1 PSFSLHLF
9 HSHSSSSSISFSSQ
23 DSPLNPPQSEF
34 KISMM
39 RIVAAFVFLLL
50 SPFVSPADLETDKQ
64 ALLEFASLVPHVR
77 KLNWNTTLPICT
89 SWTGITCS
97 KNNDRVTALRLPG
110 SGLYGPLPE
119 KTFEK
124 LDALRI
130 ISLRSNNLQG
140 SIPSAILSLP
150 FIRSLYFHDNN
161 FSGSIPPTLSPRLV
175 NLDLSANALSGS
187 IPGTLR
193 NLTQLTDLS
202 LQNNSLTGPIPDLPP
217 SLKYLNVSY
226 NSLNGS
232 VPSSV
237 KSFPAS
243 AFQGNSLLCG
253 GPLTPCPENTT
264 SPSPSPT
271 PPGPAKS
278 PGTSKRA
285 LSTAA
290 IVGIA
295 VGGSFLLFIL
305 LAMLTLCCAKKK
317 DNGQESTTA
326 AAPKAKPGRSDNKA
340 EEFGSGVQEAEK
352 NKLVF
357 FEGSSYNFDLEDL
370 LRASAE
376 VLGKGSYGT
385 TYKAILEE
393 GTTVVVKR
401 LKEVAAGKREF
412 EQQMEAVGRIS
423 PHGNVAPLRA
433 YYFSK
438 DEKLLV
444 YDYYQGGNFSMLLH
458 GNNEG
463 GRGALDWE
471 QRLKICLGAA
481 KGIAHI
487 HSSSGAK
494 LLHGNIKSP
503 NVLLTQDLN
512 ACVSDYGIAPLM
524 SHHTLLPS
532 RSLGYRAPE
541 AIETR
546 KHTQK
551 SDVYSFGVLL
561 LEMLTGKAAGKTTGH
576 EEVVDLPKWVQSVVR
591 EEWTGEVFDVE
602 LIKQQ
607 HNVEEEMVQMLQVAM
622 ACVSKHPDS
631 RPSMEEVVNM
641 MEEVRPSNG
650 SGAGSG
656 NRASSPEMIRSS
668 DSPLKDLQKDPPSN
682 CSAGPVAEDMFHW
695 QATIMGPPD
704 SPYAGGVFLV
714 SIHFP
719 PDYPFKPPKVSFKT
733 RVYHPNINSNGS
745 ICLDI
750 LKEQWSPALTISKVL
765 LSICSLLTDPNPD
778 DPLVPEIAHMYK
790 TDKSKYESTAR
801 SWTQKYAMG

>member
-1 PSFSLHLF
+1 MM
-9 HSHSSSSSISFSSQ
+9 
-23 DSPLNPPQSEF
+23 
-34 KISMM
+34 MM
-39 RIVAAFVFLLL
+39 RIVAALVFLLV
-50 SPFVSPADLETDKQ
+50 SPFVSSLDIDSDKQ

-77 KLNWNTTLPICT
+77 KLNWNTTIPICT

-140 SIPSAILSLP
+140 NIPSAILSLP
-150 FIRSLYFHDNN
+150 FIRSLYFHGNN
-161 FSGSIPPTLSPRLV
+161 FSGSIPPALSHRLV

-187 IPGTLR
+187 IPVSLR

-202 LQNNSLTGPIPDLPP
+202 LQNNSLTGPIPELSR
-217 SLKYLNVSY
+217 SLKYFNVSF
-226 NSLNGS
+226 NNLNGS
-232 VPSSV
+232 LPSSV

-243 AFQGNSLLCG
+243 SFQGNTLLCG

-271 PPGPAKS
+271 PPPANI
-278 PGTSKRA
+278 PDTSKRV

-295 VGGSFLLFIL
+295 VGGSVLLFIL
-305 LAMLTLCCAKKK
+305 LAILTLCCAKKK
-317 DNGQESTTA
+317 DGGQDNSTST
-326 AAPKAKPGRSDNKA
+326 AAPKAKHGRSDNKA

-423 PHGNVAPLRA
+423 PHANVAPLRA

-463 GRGALDWE
+463 GRAALDWE
-471 QRLKICLGAA
+471 TRLKICLGAA

-641 MEEVRPSNG
+641 MEEVRPSTG
-650 SGAGSG
+650 SGTGSG

-668 DSPLKDLQKDPPSN
+668 DSP
-682 CSAGPVAEDMFHW
+682 V
-695 QATIMGPPD
+695 
-704 SPYAGGVFLV
+704 
-714 SIHFP
+714 
-719 PDYPFKPPKVSFKT
+719 
-733 RVYHPNINSNGS
+733 
-745 ICLDI
+745 
-750 LKEQWSPALTISKVL
+750 
-765 LSICSLLTDPNPD
+765 
-778 DPLVPEIAHMYK
+778 
-790 TDKSKYESTAR
+790 
-801 SWTQKYAMG
+801 

>member
-1 PSFSLHLF
+1 MSLKDF
-9 HSHSSSSSISFSSQ
+9 
-23 DSPLNPPQSEF
+23 
-34 KISMM
+34 MM
-39 RIVAAFVFLLL
+39 KIVAAFVFLLL
-50 SPFVSPADLETDKQ
+50 SPFVSPTDIDTDKQ

-77 KLNWNTTLPICT
+77 KLNWNTTIPICT

-97 KNNDRVTALRLPG
+97 KNNARVTALRLPG

-119 KTFEK
+119 KTFEQ

-161 FSGSIPPTLSPRLV
+161 FSGSIPPALSPRLV
-175 NLDLSANALSGS
+175 NLDLSANSLSGS

-237 KSFPAS
+237 KSFPPS
-243 AFQGNSLLCG
+243 AFQGNTLLCG

-264 SPSPSPT
+264 SPSPSPS
-271 PPGPAKS
+271 PPAKS
-278 PGTSKRA
+278 PDTSKRV

-295 VGGSFLLFIL
+295 VGGSVLLFIL
-305 LAMLTLCCAKKK
+305 LAILTLCCAKKK
-317 DNGQESTTA
+317 DNGQESSTT

-668 DSPLKDLQKDPPSN
+668 DSP
-682 CSAGPVAEDMFHW
+682 V
-695 QATIMGPPD
+695 
-704 SPYAGGVFLV
+704 
-714 SIHFP
+714 
-719 PDYPFKPPKVSFKT
+719 
-733 RVYHPNINSNGS
+733 
-745 ICLDI
+745 
-750 LKEQWSPALTISKVL
+750 
-765 LSICSLLTDPNPD
+765 
-778 DPLVPEIAHMYK
+778 
-790 TDKSKYESTAR
+790 
-801 SWTQKYAMG
+801 

>member
-1 PSFSLHLF
+1 
-9 HSHSSSSSISFSSQ
+9 
-23 DSPLNPPQSEF
+23 
-34 KISMM
+34 MT
-39 RIVAAFVFLLL
+39 IVAAFIFLLV
-50 SPFVSPADLETDKQ
+50 SPFVSSSDIDTDKQ
-64 ALLEFASLVPHVR
+64 ALLEFASLVPHSR
-77 KLNWNTTLPICT
+77 KLNWNTTNPICT

-97 KNNDRVTALRLPG
+97 KNNARVTALRLPG

-140 SIPSAILSLP
+140 NIPSAILSLP

-161 FSGSIPPTLSPRLV
+161 FSGTIPPALSRRLV
-175 NLDLSANALSGS
+175 NLDLSNNSLSGN
-187 IPGTLR
+187 IPASLK

-217 SLKYLNVSY
+217 SLKYLNLSF
-226 NSLNGS
+226 NNLNGS
-232 VPSSV
+232 VPSSI

-243 AFQGNSLLCG
+243 SFQGNSLLCG
-253 GPLTPCPENTT
+253 GPLTPCPDNTT
-264 SPSPSPT
+264 APSPSP
-271 PPGPAKS
+271 S
-278 PGTSKRA
+278 PGTSKRG
-285 LSTAA
+285 LSTEA
-290 IVGIA
+290 IIGIA
-295 VGGSFLLFIL
+295 VGSSVLLFIL
-305 LAMLTLCCAKKK
+305 LVLLTLCCAKKK
-317 DNGQESTTA
+317 DDGQDSTA
-326 AAPKAKPGRSDNKA
+326 VPKAKPGRSDNKA
-340 EEFGSGVQEAEK
+340 EEFGSGVQEAAK

-401 LKEVAAGKREF
+401 LKEVAAGKKEF
-412 EQQMEAVGRIS
+412 EQQMEVVGRIS
-423 PHGNVAPLRA
+423 PHVNVAPLRA

-444 YDYYQGGNFSMLLH
+444 YDYYQGGSFSMLLH
-458 GNNEG
+458 GNEG
-463 GRGALDWE
+463 GREALDWE
-471 QRLKICLGAA
+471 TRLRICLGAA
-481 KGIAHI
+481 KGISHI
-487 HSSSGAK
+487 HSVSGAK

-503 NVLLTQDLN
+503 NVLLTQDLQV
-512 ACVSDYGIAPLM
+512 CVSDHGIAPLM

-541 AIETR
+541 TIETR

-561 LEMLTGKAAGKTTGH
+561 LEMLTGKAAGKTTGR

-607 HNVEEEMVQMLQVAM
+607 HNVEEEMVQTLQIAM

-641 MEEVRPSNG
+641 MEEIRPSTG
-650 SGAGSG
+650 SA
-656 NRASSPEMIRSS
+656 NRVSSPEMIRSS
-668 DSPLKDLQKDPPSN
+668 ESP
-682 CSAGPVAEDMFHW
+682 V
-695 QATIMGPPD
+695 
-704 SPYAGGVFLV
+704 
-714 SIHFP
+714 
-719 PDYPFKPPKVSFKT
+719 
-733 RVYHPNINSNGS
+733 
-745 ICLDI
+745 
-750 LKEQWSPALTISKVL
+750 
-765 LSICSLLTDPNPD
+765 
-778 DPLVPEIAHMYK
+778 
-790 TDKSKYESTAR
+790 
-801 SWTQKYAMG
+801 

>member
-1 PSFSLHLF
+1 MGTSPRVFSKGL
-9 HSHSSSSSISFSSQ
+9 
-23 DSPLNPPQSEF
+23 
-34 KISMM
+34 MTM
-39 RIVAAFVFLLL
+39 IVAAFIFLLV
-50 SPFVSPADLETDKQ
+50 SPFVSRCLSGDIESDKQ
-64 ALLEFASLVPHVR
+64 ALLEFASSVPHSR
-77 KLNWNTTLPICT
+77 KLNWNTTIPICR

-97 KNNDRVTALRLPG
+97 KNNARVTALRLPG

-140 SIPSAILSLP
+140 NIPSAILSLP

-161 FSGSIPPTLSPRLV
+161 FSGTIPPTLSHRLV
-175 NLDLSANALSGS
+175 NLDLSTNSLSGN
-187 IPGTLR
+187 IPASLR
-193 NLTQLTDLS
+193 NLTHLTDLS
-202 LQNNSLTGPIPDLPP
+202 LQHNSLRGPIPDLPP
-217 SLKYLNVSY
+217 NLKYLNLSF
-226 NSLNGS
+226 NNLNGS
-232 VPSSV
+232 VPSSA

-243 AFQGNSLLCG
+243 SFQGNSLLCG
-253 GPLTPCPENTT
+253 GPLTPCLENTT
-264 SPSPSPT
+264 APSPSPSSSPSASPAPPT
-271 PPGPAKS
+271 KA
-278 PGTSKRA
+278 PGTTKRV

-295 VGGSFLLFIL
+295 VGGSVLLFII
-305 LAMLTLCCAKKK
+305 LAIITLCCAKKR
-317 DNGQESTTA
+317 DGGQD
-326 AAPKAKPGRSDNKA
+326 R
-340 EEFGSGVQEAEK
+340 
-352 NKLVF
+352 
-357 FEGSSYNFDLEDL
+357 
-370 LRASAE
+370 
-376 VLGKGSYGT
+376 
-385 TYKAILEE
+385 
-393 GTTVVVKR
+393 TTVVVKR

-423 PHGNVAPLRA
+423 PHDNVAPLRA

-463 GRGALDWE
+463 GRAALDWE
-471 QRLKICLGAA
+471 TRLKICLGAA
-481 KGIAHI
+481 RGISHI
-487 HSSSGAK
+487 HSASGAK

-503 NVLLTQDLN
+503 NVLLTQDLHV
-512 ACVSDYGIAPLM
+512 CVSDFGIAPLM

-541 AIETR
+541 TIETR

-607 HNVEEEMVQMLQVAM
+607 HNVEEEMVQMLQIAM

-641 MEEVRPSNG
+641 MEEIRPSTG
-650 SGAGSG
+650 SGPGSA

-668 DSPLKDLQKDPPSN
+668 DSPELKDLQKDPPSN

-733 RVYHPNINSNGS
+733 KVYHPNINSNGS

>member
-1 PSFSLHLF
+1 
-9 HSHSSSSSISFSSQ
+9 
-23 DSPLNPPQSEF
+23 
-34 KISMM
+34 MM
-39 RIVAAFVFLLL
+39 IRIVAAFVFLLL
-50 SPFVSPADLETDKQ
+50 SPSVSPSDIDSDKQ

-77 KLNWNTTLPICT
+77 RLNWNTTTPICT

-110 SGLYGPLPE
+110 SGLYGPLPQ

-130 ISLRSNNLQG
+130 VSLRSNNLQG

-150 FIRSLYFHDNN
+150 FIRSLYFHGNN
-161 FSGSIPPTLSPRLV
+161 FSGSIPPVALSGRLV
-175 NLDLSANALSGS
+175 NLDLSANALTGN
-187 IPGTLR
+187 IPVSLR

-217 SLKYLNVSY
+217 SLKYFNVSY
-226 NSLNGS
+226 NNLNGS
-232 VPSSV
+232 VPSSA

-243 AFQGNSLLCG
+243 SFRGNTLLCG
-253 GPLTPCPENTT
+253 GPLTPCLENTT

-271 PPGPAKS
+271 PPPPPP
-278 PGTSKRA
+278 PGTSKRV

-295 VGGSFLLFIL
+295 VGGSVLLFIL
-305 LAMLTLCCAKKK
+305 LAVITLCCAKKK
-317 DNGQESTTA
+317 ENGQDNSSSRSTAA
-326 AAPKAKPGRSDNKA
+326 AAPKAKPGRSSDNKA

-412 EQQMEAVGRIS
+412 EQQMEAVGKIG
-423 PHGNVAPLRA
+423 PHANVAPLRA

-463 GRGALDWE
+463 GRAALDWE
-471 QRLKICLGAA
+471 ARLKICLGAA

-561 LEMLTGKAAGKTTGH
+561 LEMLTGKAAGKTAAGH

-607 HNVEEEMVQMLQVAM
+607 QHSVEEEMVQMLQVAM

-641 MEEVRPSNG
+641 MEEVRPSAG

-668 DSPLKDLQKDPPSN
+668 DSP
-682 CSAGPVAEDMFHW
+682 V
-695 QATIMGPPD
+695 
-704 SPYAGGVFLV
+704 
-714 SIHFP
+714 
-719 PDYPFKPPKVSFKT
+719 
-733 RVYHPNINSNGS
+733 
-745 ICLDI
+745 
-750 LKEQWSPALTISKVL
+750 
-765 LSICSLLTDPNPD
+765 
-778 DPLVPEIAHMYK
+778 
-790 TDKSKYESTAR
+790 
-801 SWTQKYAMG
+801 

>member
-1 PSFSLHLF
+1 
-9 HSHSSSSSISFSSQ
+9 
-23 DSPLNPPQSEF
+23 
-34 KISMM
+34 M
-39 RIVAAFVFLLL
+39 IVAAFIFLLV
-50 SPFVSPADLETDKQ
+50 SPFVSSADIDSDKQ
-64 ALLEFASLVPHVR
+64 ALLEFASLVLHSR
-77 KLNWNTTLPICT
+77 KLNWNTTNPICT

-97 KNNDRVTALRLPG
+97 KNNSRVTALRLPG
-110 SGLYGPLPE
+110 SGLYGPLPD

-140 SIPSAILSLP
+140 NIPSPILSLP

-161 FSGSIPPTLSPRLV
+161 FSGTIPPALSHRLV
-175 NLDLSANALSGS
+175 NLDLSNNSLSGN
-187 IPGTLR
+187 IPASLR

-202 LQNNSLTGPIPDLPP
+202 LQNNSLTGPIPDLPRT
-217 SLKYLNVSY
+217 LKYLNLSF
-226 NSLNGS
+226 NNLNGS
-232 VPSSV
+232 VPASV

-243 AFQGNSLLCG
+243 SFQGNSLLCG
-253 GPLTPCPENTT
+253 GPLTPCPDNTT
-264 SPSPSPT
+264 APSPSP
-271 PPGPAKS
+271 S
-278 PGTSKRA
+278 PGTSKRV

-295 VGGSFLLFIL
+295 VGGSVLLFIL
-305 LAMLTLCCAKKK
+305 LAVITLCCAKKRNGD
-317 DNGQESTTA
+317 DNNTA
-326 AAPKAKPGRSDNKA
+326 MPKVKPGRSENKA

-401 LKEVAAGKREF
+401 LREVAAGKREF
-412 EQQMEAVGRIS
+412 EQQMEAVGRIIS
-423 PHGNVAPLRA
+423 PHANVAPLRA

-444 YDYYQGGNFSMLLH
+444 YDYYRGGNFSTLLH
-458 GNNEG
+458 GKEG
-463 GRGALDWE
+463 GREALDWE
-471 QRLKICLGAA
+471 TRLRICLGAA
-481 KGIAHI
+481 RGISHI
-487 HSSSGAK
+487 HSASTGAK
-494 LLHGNIKSP
+494 LLLHGNIKST

-561 LEMLTGKAAGKTTGH
+561 LEMLTGKAAGKTAGQH
-576 EEVVDLPKWVQSVVR
+576 EEVVEDLPKWVQSVVR
-591 EEWTGEVFDVE
+591 EEWTGEVFEVE
-602 LIKQQ
+602 LIRQQ
-607 HNVEEEMVQMLQVAM
+607 HNVEEEMVQTLQIAM

-631 RPSMEEVVNM
+631 RPSMKEVVNM
-641 MEEVRPSNG
+641 MEEIRSSTG
-650 SGAGSG
+650 SGPGSA

-668 DSPLKDLQKDPPSN
+668 DI
-682 CSAGPVAEDMFHW
+682 PV
-695 QATIMGPPD
+695 
-704 SPYAGGVFLV
+704 
-714 SIHFP
+714 
-719 PDYPFKPPKVSFKT
+719 
-733 RVYHPNINSNGS
+733 
-745 ICLDI
+745 
-750 LKEQWSPALTISKVL
+750 
-765 LSICSLLTDPNPD
+765 
-778 DPLVPEIAHMYK
+778 
-790 TDKSKYESTAR
+790 
-801 SWTQKYAMG
+801 

>member
-1 PSFSLHLF
+1 MPLLKVIPPLSL
-9 HSHSSSSSISFSSQ
+9 SIYSIQRSASNATSQ
-23 DSPLNPPQSEF
+23 DSPMNPPQRS
-34 KISMM
+34 
-39 RIVAAFVFLLL
+39 
-50 SPFVSPADLETDKQ
+50 ADIDSDKQ
-64 ALLEFASLVPHVR
+64 ALLEFASLVPHAR
-77 KLNWNTTLPICT
+77 KLNWNTTNPICT

-97 KNNDRVTALRLPG
+97 KNNSRVTALRLPG
-110 SGLYGPLPE
+110 SGLYGPLPD

-140 SIPSAILSLP
+140 NIPLTILSLP

-161 FSGSIPPTLSPRLV
+161 FSGTIPPTLSPRLV
-175 NLDLSANALSGS
+175 NLDLSNNSLSGN
-187 IPGTLR
+187 IPASLR
-193 NLTQLTDLS
+193 SLTQLTDLS

-217 SLKYLNVSY
+217 NLKYLNLSF
-226 NSLNGS
+226 NNLNGS
-232 VPSSV
+232 VPSSL

-243 AFQGNSLLCG
+243 SFQGNSLLCG
-253 GPLTPCPENTT
+253 SPLTPCPDNTT
-264 SPSPSPT
+264 A
-271 PPGPAKS
+271 PAK
-278 PGTSKRA
+278 KV

-295 VGGSFLLFIL
+295 VGGSVLLFIL
-305 LAMLTLCCAKKK
+305 LAVITLCCAKKRD
-317 DNGQESTTA
+317 DNGQDSTST
-326 AAPKAKPGRSDNKA
+326 APKAKTIRSDNKA
-340 EEFGSGVQEAEK
+340 EEFGSGVQEPEK

-401 LKEVAAGKREF
+401 LREVAAGKREF
-412 EQQMEAVGRIS
+412 EQKMEAVGRIS
-423 PHGNVAPLRA
+423 PHVNVAPLRA

-444 YDYYQGGNFSMLLH
+444 FDYYQGGNFSLLLH

-463 GRGALDWE
+463 GRAALDWE
-471 QRLKICLGAA
+471 TRLKICLGAA
-481 KGIAHI
+481 KGISHI
-487 HSSSGAK
+487 HSASGAK

-512 ACVSDYGIAPLM
+512 ACVSDYSIAPLM

-546 KHTQK
+546 KHTHK

-561 LEMLTGKAAGKTTGH
+561 LEMLTGKAAGKTAGH
-576 EEVVDLPKWVQSVVR
+576 EELVDLPKWVQSVVR

-607 HNVEEEMVQMLQVAM
+607 HNVEEEMVQTLQIAM
-622 ACVSKHPDS
+622 ACVSRHPDS

-641 MEEVRPSNG
+641 MEEIRASTG
-650 SGAGSG
+650 SGPGSA

-668 DSPLKDLQKDPPSN
+668 DSP
-682 CSAGPVAEDMFHW
+682 V
-695 QATIMGPPD
+695 
-704 SPYAGGVFLV
+704 
-714 SIHFP
+714 
-719 PDYPFKPPKVSFKT
+719 
-733 RVYHPNINSNGS
+733 
-745 ICLDI
+745 
-750 LKEQWSPALTISKVL
+750 
-765 LSICSLLTDPNPD
+765 
-778 DPLVPEIAHMYK
+778 
-790 TDKSKYESTAR
+790 
-801 SWTQKYAMG
+801 

>member
-1 PSFSLHLF
+1 MARHYGETVVEIYKCMSNSWKSL
-9 HSHSSSSSISFSSQ
+9 
-23 DSPLNPPQSEF
+23 D
-34 KISMM
+34 
-39 RIVAAFVFLLL
+39 
-50 SPFVSPADLETDKQ
+50 
-64 ALLEFASLVPHVR
+64 
-77 KLNWNTTLPICT
+77 
-89 SWTGITCS
+89 
-97 KNNDRVTALRLPG
+97 
-110 SGLYGPLPE
+110 
-119 KTFEK
+119 
-124 LDALRI
+124 DA
-130 ISLRSNNLQG
+130 
-140 SIPSAILSLP
+140 
-150 FIRSLYFHDNN
+150 
-161 FSGSIPPTLSPRLV
+161 
-175 NLDLSANALSGS
+175 
-187 IPGTLR
+187 
-193 NLTQLTDLS
+193 
-202 LQNNSLTGPIPDLPP
+202 
-217 SLKYLNVSY
+217 
-226 NSLNGS
+226 
-232 VPSSV
+232 

-243 AFQGNSLLCG
+243 SFQGNSLLCG
-253 GPLTPCPENTT
+253 SPLTPCPDNTT
-264 SPSPSPT
+264 A
-271 PPGPAKS
+271 PAK
-278 PGTSKRA
+278 KV

-295 VGGSFLLFIL
+295 VGEMITGI
-305 LAMLTLCCAKKK
+305 
-317 DNGQESTTA
+317 DTA
-326 AAPKAKPGRSDNKA
+326 TAPKAKTIRSDNKA
-340 EEFGSGVQEAEK
+340 EEFGSGVQEPEK

-385 TYKAILEE
+385 TYKAILDE

-423 PHGNVAPLRA
+423 PHVNVAPLRA
-433 YYFSK
+433 YYFPK

-444 YDYYQGGNFSMLLH
+444 FDYYQGGNFSMLLH
-458 GNNEG
+458 G
-463 GRGALDWE
+463 
-471 QRLKICLGAA
+471 AA

-487 HSSSGAK
+487 HSASGAK

-524 SHHTLLPS
+524 SHHAFLSS
-532 RSLGYRAPE
+532 RSLGYIAPE

-546 KHTQK
+546 QHTHK
-551 SDVYSFGVLL
+551 SDMYSFGVLL
-561 LEMLTGKAAGKTTGH
+561 LEMLTGKAAGKTAGH

-607 HNVEEEMVQMLQVAM
+607 HNAEEEMVQTLQIAM

-641 MEEVRPSNG
+641 MEEIRAFTG
-650 SGAGSG
+650 SGPGSA
-656 NRASSPEMIRSS
+656 NRASSPEMIRGS
-668 DSPLKDLQKDPPSN
+668 DSPVRAMASKRILKELKDLQKDPPSN

-790 TDKSKYESTAR
+790 TDKTKYESTAR

>member
-1 PSFSLHLF
+1 
-9 HSHSSSSSISFSSQ
+9 
-23 DSPLNPPQSEF
+23 
-34 KISMM
+34 MM
-39 RIVAAFVFLLL
+39 MIVAAFFFLLV
-50 SPFVSPADLETDKQ
+50 SPFVSRCLAADIESDKQ
-64 ALLEFASLVPHVR
+64 ALLEFASLVPHSR
-77 KLNWNTTLPICT
+77 KLNWNTTNPVCT

-97 KNNDRVTALRLPG
+97 KNNARVTALRLPG
-110 SGLYGPLPE
+110 SGLFGPLPE

-130 ISLRSNNLQG
+130 ISLRSNYLQG

-161 FSGSIPPTLSPRLV
+161 FSGTIPPTLSHRLV
-175 NLDLSANALSGS
+175 NLDLSANSLSGN
-187 IPGTLR
+187 IPAGLR
-193 NLTQLTDLS
+193 NLTHLTDLS
-202 LQNNSLTGPIPDLPP
+202 LQNNSLSGPIPDLPP
-217 SLKYLNVSY
+217 SLTYLNVSF
-226 NSLNGS
+226 NNLNGS

-243 AFQGNSLLCG
+243 SFQGNSLLCG

-264 SPSPSPT
+264 APSPSPT
-271 PPGPAKS
+271 TPTKS
-278 PGTSKRA
+278 PDTSKKV
-285 LSTAA
+285 LSTGA

-295 VGGSFLLFIL
+295 VGGSILLFII
-305 LAMLTLCCAKKK
+305 LAIITLCCAKKR
-317 DNGQESTTA
+317 DGGQDSTA
-326 AAPKAKPGRSDNKA
+326 VPKAKPGRSDNKA

-423 PHGNVAPLRA
+423 PHENVAPLRA

-463 GRGALDWE
+463 GRGALNWE
-471 QRLKICLGAA
+471 TRLKICLGAA

-487 HSSSGAK
+487 HSASGAK

-503 NVLLTQDLN
+503 NVLLTPDLHV
-512 ACVSDYGIAPLM
+512 CVSDFGIAPLM

-541 AIETR
+541 AIETK

-607 HNVEEEMVQMLQVAM
+607 HNVEEEMVQMLQIAM

-641 MEEVRPSNG
+641 MEEIRPSTG
-650 SGAGSG
+650 SGSASA

-668 DSPLKDLQKDPPSN
+668 DSP
-682 CSAGPVAEDMFHW
+682 V
-695 QATIMGPPD
+695 
-704 SPYAGGVFLV
+704 
-714 SIHFP
+714 
-719 PDYPFKPPKVSFKT
+719 
-733 RVYHPNINSNGS
+733 
-745 ICLDI
+745 
-750 LKEQWSPALTISKVL
+750 
-765 LSICSLLTDPNPD
+765 
-778 DPLVPEIAHMYK
+778 
-790 TDKSKYESTAR
+790 
-801 SWTQKYAMG
+801 

>member
-1 PSFSLHLF
+1 M
-9 HSHSSSSSISFSSQ
+9 
-23 DSPLNPPQSEF
+23 
-34 KISMM
+34 KI
-39 RIVAAFVFLLL
+39 IAAFLFLLV
-50 SPFVSPADLETDKQ
+50 SPFVSRCLSADIESDKQ
-64 ALLEFASLVPHVR
+64 ALLEFASLVPHSR
-77 KLNWNTTLPICT
+77 KLNWNSTIPICG

-97 KNNDRVTALRLPG
+97 KNNARVTALRLPG

-140 SIPSAILSLP
+140 NIPSVILSLP

-161 FSGSIPPTLSPRLV
+161 FSGTIPPVLSRRLV
-175 NLDLSANALSGS
+175 NLDLSANSLSGN
-187 IPGTLR
+187 IPTSLQ

-202 LQNNSLTGPIPDLPP
+202 LQNNSLSGPIPNLPP
-217 SLKYLNVSY
+217 RLKYLNLSF
-226 NSLNGS
+226 NNLTGS
-232 VPSSV
+232 VPSSI

-243 AFQGNSLLCG
+243 SFQGNSLLCG
-253 GPLTPCPENTT
+253 APLTPCSENTT
-264 SPSPSPT
+264 APSPSPT
-271 PPGPAKS
+271 TPTEG
-278 PGTSKRA
+278 PGTTNIGRGTGKKV
-285 LSTAA
+285 LSTGA

-295 VGGSFLLFIL
+295 VGGSILLFII
-305 LAMLTLCCAKKK
+305 LAIITLCCAKKR
-317 DNGQESTTA
+317 DGGHDSTA
-326 AAPKAKPGRSDNKA
+326 VPKAKPGRSDNKA

-423 PHGNVAPLRA
+423 PHVNVAPLRA

-463 GRGALDWE
+463 GRAALDWE
-471 QRLKICLGAA
+471 TRLRICLEAA
-481 KGIAHI
+481 RGISHI
-487 HSSSGAK
+487 HSASGAK

-503 NVLLTQDLN
+503 NVLLTQELQV
-512 ACVSDYGIAPLM
+512 CVSDFGIAPLM
-524 SHHTLLPS
+524 SHHTLIPS

-607 HNVEEEMVQMLQVAM
+607 HNVEEEMVQMLQIAM

-631 RPSMEEVVNM
+631 RPTMEEVVNM
-641 MEEVRPSNG
+641 MEEIRPSG
-650 SGAGSG
+650 SGPGSG

-668 DSPLKDLQKDPPSN
+668 DSP
-682 CSAGPVAEDMFHW
+682 V
-695 QATIMGPPD
+695 
-704 SPYAGGVFLV
+704 
-714 SIHFP
+714 
-719 PDYPFKPPKVSFKT
+719 
-733 RVYHPNINSNGS
+733 
-745 ICLDI
+745 
-750 LKEQWSPALTISKVL
+750 
-765 LSICSLLTDPNPD
+765 
-778 DPLVPEIAHMYK
+778 
-790 TDKSKYESTAR
+790 
-801 SWTQKYAMG
+801 